1 MVTVNQH
8 RIIRMVK
15 NDFHDRMHDG
25 LGNLDLFR
33 SLHVN
38 DTV

>member
-1 MVTVNQH
+1 MVTMYQQG
-8 RIIRMVK
+8 IIRIVQ
-15 NDFHDRMHDG
+15 NDLHDRMHNG